1 MIQEEG
7 QQKLSNQIKIIC
19 QVNPNISP
27 NTFSK
32 IQKQCFYRYI
42 NSHDSGIQIPT
53 QQQSK
58 QKKCLIRQINNS
70 IQNDQSSQFTQYTK
84 EFYSNEFIKNFNNQN
99 LAQKKML
106 SKTIKKEKRT
116 TQSSSSQQTE
126 MTLRNGQFTNQQL
139 VRTMTDYLHS
149 IKPQFLNLFSSY
161 SDEAIMLNVKEGCQ
175 NSLETFVQQL
185 FRKFYIAA
193 IIKLKGKS
201 KILSSFQNN
210 KNKKQFKNNNEQKNR
225 SKAQKQSEYHNFK
238 NSLMNIITQLV
249 CPKILDCFDL
259 SQYEKKQLIEVIL
272 RVRENSV
279 RFRPSKGKYY
289 YYSNLHYNLLF
300 LKYNDNCYE
309 SKRNFINQDL
319 HLKVFKLDV
328 QEFQNA
334 NFIDIVKVNR
344 LKSIFGQIII
354 ECLKIAE
361 NQISGNSKNKIN
373 KIQNEE
379 LESRYFYIGKVK
391 KGIQKLLRGKKV
403 KRF

>member
-1 MIQEEG
+1 MIKLEEG
-7 QQKLSNQIKIIC
+7 QQKLSNQIKITSQI
-19 QVNPNISP
+19 NPNISSK
-27 NTFSK
+27 TFQK
-32 IQKQCFYRYI
+32 PQKQCFYRYI
-42 NSHDSGIQIPT
+42 NSHDSGIQVCT

-58 QKKCLIRQINNS
+58 QKQCSIRQINNS
-70 IQNDQSSQFTQYTK
+70 IQNNQSSQFTQYTK
-84 EFYSNEFIKNFNNQN
+84 EFYSNQFIKNIYNQN
-99 LAQKKML
+99 WVQAQYQNQHGTAKKMQC
-106 SKTIKKEKRT
+106 KTIKKEQRT
-116 TQSSSSQQTE
+116 TQSSSQQTE
-126 MTLRNGQFTNQQL
+126 MTLRNDSFTNQQL
-139 VRTMTDYLHS
+139 LDTMTDYLHS

-161 SDEAIMLNVKEGCQ
+161 SDEAIMLNVKEDCQ
-175 NSLETFVQQL
+175 NSLETFVYQI

-193 IIKLKGKS
+193 IVKLKNKS

-210 KNKKQFKNNNEQKNR
+210 KNKKQSKNNNEQKNK

-259 SQYEKKQLIEVIL
+259 SQYEKKQLIEIIL
-272 RVRENSV
+272 RVRQNSC
-279 RFRPSKGKYY
+279 
-289 YYSNLHYNLLF
+289 NEI
-300 LKYNDNCYE
+300 NCYE

-344 LKSIFGQIII
+344 LKSIFGQITI

-361 NQISGNSKNKIN
+361 SQISEYLKNKIN
-373 KIQNEE
+373 KSQNDE
-379 LESRYFYIGKVK
+379 LESRYFYVGKVK